1 MYFYTDKD
9 ADLSVLKGKVVATIG
24 YGNQGRAQSLNLRD
38 SGITVVIGNTD
49 DSYAEQALEDGFE
62 VLPIAEAVRRG
73 DIIPLLIPDE
83 VQSRVYEVDIAPNL
97 RSGQVLDFAHGYNI
111 SYGLIS
117 PPSHVDVIMMAPRM
131 IGVNVR
137 RAFEMGG
144 GVPAFVDVWQDASG
158 HAKEIALAFAK
169 GVGATRAGVMQV
181 TFKQETELDLFT
193 EQALFPAV
201 IKAFLT
207 SYEVLV
213 NKGYPPEA
221 VVMEL
226 YGSGEASEVFMQMA
240 RMGFFRQM
248 GLHSQT
254 SQYGSLTNSER
265 IVPEGLKQNIEGAL
279 DRIQSGVFAR
289 EFAEEQQQGYPVFK
303 RLKEQALR
311 HPLNGVEDLLRPLL
325 NAAFAAGGHNT
336 THNAGN
342 LRSEEKSQVVK
353 SI

>member
-38 SGITVVIGNTD
+38 SGITVVIGNAD
-49 DSYAEQALEDGFE
+49 DSYAEQALADGFE

-117 PPSHVDVIMMAPRM
+117 PPSDVDVIMMAPRM

-158 HAKEIALAFAK
+158 HAQEIALAFAK

-181 TFKQETELDLFT
+181 TFKQETELDLL
-193 EQALFPAV
+193 QS
-201 IKAFLT
+201 K
-207 SYEVLV
+207 
-213 NKGYPPEA
+213 
-221 VVMEL
+221 
-226 YGSGEASEVFMQMA
+226 
-240 RMGFFRQM
+240 RFFR
-248 GLHSQT
+248 
-254 SQYGSLTNSER
+254 R
-265 IVPEGLKQNIEGAL
+265 
-279 DRIQSGVFAR
+279 
-289 EFAEEQQQGYPVFK
+289 
-303 RLKEQALR
+303 
-311 HPLNGVEDLLRPLL
+311 
-325 NAAFAAGGHNT
+325 
-336 THNAGN
+336 
-342 LRSEEKSQVVK
+342 
-353 SI
+353 